1 MREEKSVTA
10 GPEAARLDKYLSEV
24 FPEHSRSFFQN
35 CIENGQVLV
44 DGRPARAKEKPREG
58 SVITFFAEEPRE
70 LEAKPEDIPLD
81 IVYEDGDIAVINKPK
96 GMVVHPAPG
105 NETGTLVNALL
116 FHMKDLSGIN
126 GVLRPGIVHRLDKDT
141 TGLLVIAKNDAA
153 HISLAE
159 QIREKTA
166 RREYTAL
173 VFGGF
178 REEEGRVDAPIAR
191 HKTDRKRMAVV
202 PGGREAVTLFQV
214 AARYEKYTLLHL
226 RLTTGRT
233 HQIRVHMAYIGHP
246 VAGDAV
252 YTKQKFPYPTQ
263 GQMLHAHRL
272 TLTHPRTGERIT
284 FEAPLP
290 AYFREILSRLRE
302 I

>member
-272 TLTHPRTGERIT
+272 TLTHPRTGERMT

-290 AYFREILSRLRE
+290 AYFQEILSRLRE

>member
-58 SVITFFAEEPRE
+58 SIITFFAEEPRE

-126 GVLRPGIVHRLDKDT
+126 GVLRPGIGWT
-141 TGLLVIAKNDAA
+141 
-153 HISLAE
+153 
-159 QIREKTA
+159 
-166 RREYTAL
+166 
-173 VFGGF
+173 
-178 REEEGRVDAPIAR
+178 
-191 HKTDRKRMAVV
+191 
-202 PGGREAVTLFQV
+202 
-214 AARYEKYTLLHL
+214 
-226 RLTTGRT
+226 RT
-233 HQIRVHMAYIGHP
+233 PP
-246 VAGDAV
+246 VC
-252 YTKQKFPYPTQ
+252 
-263 GQMLHAHRL
+263 L
-272 TLTHPRTGERIT
+272 
-284 FEAPLP
+284 
-290 AYFREILSRLRE
+290 
-302 I
+302 

>member
-58 SVITFFAEEPRE
+58 SIITFFAEEPRE

-272 TLTHPRTGERIT
+272 TLTHPRTGERMT

-290 AYFREILSRLRE
+290 AYFQEILSRLRE

>member
-141 TGLLVIAKNDAA
+141 T
-153 HISLAE
+153 LAE

-272 TLTHPRTGERIT
+272 TLTHPRTGERMT

>member
-272 TLTHPRTGERIT
+272 TLTHPRTGERMT

>member
-246 VAGDAV
+246 VVGDAV

-272 TLTHPRTGERIT
+272 TLTHPRTGERMT

-290 AYFREILSRLRE
+290 AYFQEILSRLRE

>member
-1 MREEKSVTA
+1 M
-10 GPEAARLDKYLSEV
+10 
-24 FPEHSRSFFQN
+24 
-35 CIENGQVLV
+35 V

-272 TLTHPRTGERIT
+272 TLTHPRTGERMT